1 VLTFIM
7 VLCATLAVGPAQQH
21 FIEPR
26 IDIDDRVPAAE
37 SRLRGAAGRIPHSPT
52 AVFSFGLVALVVA
65 FIPVLSWLAWVPA
78 LAALVGLSRAL
89 KSDRM
94 SRRTAFNGMVMGV
107 AAWIIAI
114 LVSVGSLG
122 AGDAP
127 VALAEGTAPTPTS
140 TPEPTPEPVPT
151 PAETPAEAAAPEPV
165 ASTPAPAAAPAAPTP
180 AATFFQNCDAVRA
193 AGAAPIY
200 TGQPGYSRTLD
211 RDGDGVG
218 CES

>member
-1 VLTFIM
+1 M
-7 VLCATLAVGPAQQH
+7 
-21 FIEPR
+21 
-26 IDIDDRVPAAE
+26 
-37 SRLRGAAGRIPHSPT
+37 
-52 AVFSFGLVALVVA
+52 AVFIFGLVALVVA

-94 SRRTAFNGMVMGV
+94 SRKTAFNGMVMSV

-140 TPEPTPEPVPT
+140 TPESTPEPVPT
-151 PAETPAEAAAPEPV
+151 PPETPVETAAPEPV
-165 ASTPAPAAAPAAPTP
+165 VPTPAPAPVVVAPVAPAPAPAAPAPVAPAPAAPTP

-193 AGAAPIY
+193 AGAAPIF

-218 CES
+218 CEP